1 MLAARHLLPLAMTD
15 SARPDHDPRA
25 WCLALTL
32 AFWLVCLIRLAIP
45 GTPYFDEVHY
55 VPAARELLALGEFT
69 NREHPLLGKQ
79 LLALGIGL
87 LGDNP
92 WGWRLVPT
100 LMGALA
106 LYAAMRALW
115 HATLSR
121 FATLAY
127 GILLATGF
135 LLFVHARIPMLDV
148 FCLAF
153 LALAF
158 WQGAGAMREPETGRR
173 RLALAGVALGL
184 AMAAKWN
191 ALVLAPV
198 PGLMFL
204 AMRAMAGRRRLLL
217 SRRGAPVPGI
227 TLVEAA
233 LWLGLVPLAVYAATY
248 LPAFWFQSGA
258 IGSTTGPAGL
268 VDLHLQMRGMQSG
281 VVQPHPYSSQWLQW
295 VLNARGIWYLYE
307 VVDGAQRG
315 ILLIG
320 NPLTMLL
327 GLPALVWAGWRG
339 IARRDGAALAVVGL
353 YALTLGF
360 WIVADKPVQFYY
372 HYLLPSMFLLAALAL
387 ALDALWRAGW
397 RWFALAPLVGS
408 LGFFVYFYP
417 ILSAAPLAGEM
428 AFLQW
433 AWLPGW
439 R

>member
-1 MLAARHLLPLAMTD
+1 MS

-25 WCLALTL
+25 WCLALAL
-32 AFWLVCLIRLAIP
+32 GFWLVGLIRLAIP

-55 VPAARELLALGEFT
+55 LPAARELLALGEFT

-79 LLALGIGL
+79 LLALGMML

-92 WGWRLVPT
+92 WGWRLMPT
-100 LMGALA
+100 LLGTLA

-121 FATLAY
+121 FATLSY
-127 GILLATGF
+127 GVLLATGF
-135 LLFVHARIPMLDV
+135 LLFVHARIAMLDV
-148 FCLAF
+148 FYLAF
-153 LALAF
+153 LAVAL
-158 WQGAGAMREPETGRR
+158 WQCAGAMREPETGRR

-184 AMAAKWN
+184 AMASKWN

-198 PGLMFL
+198 PGLVFL

-233 LWLGLVPLAVYAATY
+233 LWVGLVPLLVYAASY
-248 LPAFWFQSGA
+248 WPAFWFERGA
-258 IGSTTGPAGL
+258 IGSATGPAGL
-268 VDLHLQMRGMQSG
+268 IDLHTRMLGMQAG
-281 VVQPHPYSSQWLQW
+281 VTQPHPYASQWWQW
-295 VLNARGIWYLYE
+295 LLNARGIWFLYE
-307 VVDGAQRG
+307 PIDAAQRG

-327 GLPALVWAGWRG
+327 GLPALAWAAWRG
-339 IARRDGAALAVVGL
+339 VVRREGVPLALAGL
-353 YALTLGF
+353 YTLTLGF
-360 WIVADKPVQFYY
+360 WALADKPVQFYY

-387 ALDALWRAGW
+387 ALDAIWQTGR
-397 RWFALAPLVGS
+397 RWLALLPLVGS
-408 LGFFVYFYP
+408 AAFFVYFYP

>member
-1 MLAARHLLPLAMTD
+1 MN
-15 SARPDHDPRA
+15 SSVRPDHDPRA
-25 WCLALTL
+25 WCQALTL
-32 AFWLVCLIRLAIP
+32 VFWLVCLIRLAIP
-45 GTPYFDEVHY
+45 SIPYFDEVHY
-55 VPAARELLALGEFT
+55 LPAARELLALGEFT

-79 LLALGIGL
+79 LLALGIAL

-92 WGWRLVPT
+92 WGWRLVPS
-100 LMGALA
+100 LFGALA

-115 HATLSR
+115 HATQSR
-121 FATLAY
+121 FATLTY
-127 GILLATGF
+127 GALLATGF
-135 LLFVHARIPMLDV
+135 LLFVHARIAMLDV
-148 FCLAF
+148 FYIAF

-173 RLALAGVALGL
+173 RLALAGVVIGL

-198 PGLMFL
+198 PGLVFL

-233 LWLGLVPLAVYAATY
+233 LWLGLVPLLVYAASY
-248 LPAFWFQSGA
+248 LPGFWFERGA
-258 IGSTTGPAGL
+258 IGSAEGAAGL
-268 VDLHLQMRGMQSG
+268 IEHHAAMLGMQSG
-281 VVQPHPYSSQWLQW
+281 VTQPHPYSSQWLQW
-295 VLNARGIWYLYE
+295 LLNARGIWFLYE
-307 VVDGAQRG
+307 PIDEVQRG

-327 GLPALVWAGWRG
+327 GLPALGWAAWRG
-339 IARRDGAALAVVGL
+339 IAKREGVPLALVGL

-360 WIVADKPVQFYY
+360 WAVADKPVQFYY

-387 ALDALWRAGW
+387 TLDALWQSGR
-397 RWFALAPLVGS
+397 RWLAVLPLVGS

>member
-1 MLAARHLLPLAMTD
+1 MTS

-32 AFWLVCLIRLAIP
+32 AFWLLCLIRLAIP
-45 GTPYFDEVHY
+45 GAPYFDEIHY
-55 VPAARELLALGEFT
+55 LPAARELLALGEFT

-79 LLALGIGL
+79 LLALGIAL

-92 WGWRLVPT
+92 WGWRLVPS
-100 LMGALA
+100 LFGALA

-115 HATLSR
+115 HATYSR

-127 GILLATGF
+127 GALLATGF
-135 LLFVHARIPMLDV
+135 LLYVHARIAMLDV
-148 FCLAF
+148 FYIAF

-158 WQGAGAMREPETGRR
+158 WQGAGAMREPETGRP
-173 RLALAGVALGL
+173 RLALAGIALGL

-198 PGLMFL
+198 PGLVFL
-204 AMRAMAGRRRLLL
+204 VMRATAGRRRLLL

-233 LWLGLVPLAVYAATY
+233 LWLGALPLLVYAASY
-248 LPAFWFQSGA
+248 LPGFWFERGA

-268 VDLHLQMRGMQSG
+268 IEHHRDMLGMQAG
-281 VVQPHPYSSQWLQW
+281 VTQPHPYSSQWLQW
-295 VLNARGIWYLYE
+295 LLNARGIWFLYE
-307 VVDGAQRG
+307 MVDGAQRG

-327 GLPALVWAGWRG
+327 GLPALGWAAWRG
-339 IARRDGAALAVVGL
+339 IARRDGVALAIAGL
-353 YALTLGF
+353 FVLTLCF
-360 WIVADKPVQFYY
+360 WAFADKPVQFYY

-387 ALDALWRAGW
+387 ALDALWRSGR
-397 RWFALAPLVGS
+397 RWLALLPLAGS

-417 ILSAAPLAGEM
+417 ILSAAPLTGDM

>member
-127 GILLATGF
+127 GVLLATGF

-184 AMAAKWN
+184 AMMCDDDG
-191 ALVLAPV
+191 P
-198 PGLMFL
+198 P
-204 AMRAMAGRRRLLL
+204 
-217 SRRGAPVPGI
+217 
-227 TLVEAA
+227 
-233 LWLGLVPLAVYAATY
+233 PL
-248 LPAFWFQSGA
+248 
-258 IGSTTGPAGL
+258 I
-268 VDLHLQMRGMQSG
+268 
-281 VVQPHPYSSQWLQW
+281 
-295 VLNARGIWYLYE
+295 
-307 VVDGAQRG
+307 
-315 ILLIG
+315 
-320 NPLTMLL
+320 
-327 GLPALVWAGWRG
+327 
-339 IARRDGAALAVVGL
+339 
-353 YALTLGF
+353 
-360 WIVADKPVQFYY
+360 
-372 HYLLPSMFLLAALAL
+372 
-387 ALDALWRAGW
+387 
-397 RWFALAPLVGS
+397 
-408 LGFFVYFYP
+408 
-417 ILSAAPLAGEM
+417 
-428 AFLQW
+428 
-433 AWLPGW
+433 
-439 R
+439 